1 MRIAGTSQ
9 DECRELLRRLS
20 VGRLACALDNRLYV
34 VHVRFAYEPEHL
46 YVFSTMEQ
54 KIEWM
59 RKNPI
64 VCLQTDEIRDRSNW
78 TSVVLN
84 GTYLELSE
92 PLDATGKQHARELL
106 AKYAEW
112 WQTLLGERRERT
124 TDLSIEPIF
133 FSC

>member
-64 VCLQTDEIRDRSNW
+64 VCLTNGRNPRPFQLDEC
-78 TSVVLN
+78 
-84 GTYLELSE
+84 GC
-92 PLDATGKQHARELL
+92 
-106 AKYAEW
+106 
-112 WQTLLGERRERT
+112 ERQV
-124 TDLSIEPIF
+124 P
-133 FSC
+133 